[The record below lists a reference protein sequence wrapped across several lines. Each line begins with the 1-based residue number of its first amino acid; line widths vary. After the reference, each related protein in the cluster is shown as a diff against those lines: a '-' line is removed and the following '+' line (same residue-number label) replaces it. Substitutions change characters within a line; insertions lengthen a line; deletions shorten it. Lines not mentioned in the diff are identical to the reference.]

1 MTRNAQDGRIQLLNT
16 SFDPRV
22 KHTVRTFENHLR
34 YWFVVFHLCITLMV
48 VCSISDTNITINTII
63 TINIITNITINIIYI
78 IATKVWGA
86 TVGAGIQWLGQLGL
100 SQMQVKR

>member
-34 YWFVVFHLCITLMV
+34 YGFVIFHLCITSMV
-48 VCSISDTNITINTII
+48 VFSISDTVITTNTII
-63 TINIITNITINIIYI
+63 TINSITNITILTINIIV
-78 IATKVWGA
+78 TKVWGA

-100 SQMQVKR
+100 SQMQVKS